1 MLLSKSHNN
10 PNYIHHQDNGKNES
24 TLRELVFGMEDGM
37 VSTLGS
43 ITGIAVTTQDPFITL
58 LAGLVI
64 VGVESISMGVGS
76 YLSTKSVQAVDI
88 RKLME
93 EKEEIK
99 EFPKEEEDELVG
111 MYVTEGWSLP
121 LAKKMAAE
129 AAKNNELFLRE
140 MAYRELKIIP
150 DQFEDPKKNGIVM
163 LLSYIVGG
171 TIPLAPFFILPIFVA
186 LAVSIGITLA
196 GLFLLGV
203 YSASFSKRNWFRAG
217 AEMFLLASLAATV
230 GIIVGQ
236 VVERGL
242 ISS

>member
-1 MLLSKSHNN
+1 MLRSKAHHN
-10 PNYIHHQDNGKNES
+10 PEYIHHQQNGKNEGA
-24 TLRELVFGMEDGM
+24 LRELIFGMEDGM

-76 YLSTKSVQAVDI
+76 YLSSKSVQAVDK

-93 EKEEIK
+93 EREEIK
-99 EFPKEEEDELVG
+99 EFPKEEEEELVG
-111 MYVTEGWSLP
+111 MYVSDGWSKV

-129 AAKNNELFLRE
+129 AAKKPDLILTE

-150 DQFEDPKKNGIVM
+150 DGFEDPKKNGVVM
-163 LLSYIVGG
+163 LFSYIVGG
-171 TIPLAPFFILPIFVA
+171 AIPLAPYFLFPISFA
-186 LAVSIGITLA
+186 LTLSVIITLI
-196 GLFLLGV
+196 GLFILGV

-217 AEMFLLASLAATV
+217 AEMFLLASLAAAV
-230 GIIVGQ
+230 GIAVGQ
-236 VVERGL
+236 VVERIL
-242 ISS
+242 MTS